1 MENTGQSVI
10 LDHLVERFF
19 IIDSMTFG
27 SKGKEAYIVRYS
39 GRLRDED
46 SSAAYQALSEQLKPH
61 HLMPLFRK
69 EKGEQVILL
78 VDSLPVVRPSNPWIN
93 VVLFALTL
101 ASVLLTGAL
110 YSATSTPT
118 DMSIPGILAWLLTG
132 WPFAVSLMLILTAHE
147 FGHYLVGRF
156 HNAQVSPPY
165 FIPFPFSYFGTMGA
179 FINMKEPPKNRRI
192 LLDIGLAGPLAGLL
206 VAIPV
211 LLIGLSLSQVGPLT
225 VPTASGMITNL
236 EGNSVLYLLSKFLVF
251 HQWLPSPASFGG
263 LPPIVYY
270 VQYFFTGRPLP
281 IGGLDV
287 ILHPIAWA
295 GWAGLLVTAL
305 NLIPAGQLD
314 GGHMLYVLLGTQKA
328 RRTLPFILLVLV
340 LLGFVW
346 NGWWLWAALIFF
358 LVGRSYAE
366 PLDQIT
372 PLNPARKAMALLALI
387 IFLLVFTPVPLQSLG
402 G

>member
-1 MENTGQSVI
+1 
-10 LDHLVERFF
+10 
-19 IIDSMTFG
+19 
-27 SKGKEAYIVRYS
+27 
-39 GRLRDED
+39 
-46 SSAAYQALSEQLKPH
+46 
-61 HLMPLFRK
+61 
-69 EKGEQVILL
+69 
-78 VDSLPVVRPSNPWIN
+78 
-93 VVLFALTL
+93 
-101 ASVLLTGAL
+101 
-110 YSATSTPT
+110 
-118 DMSIPGILAWLLTG
+118 MSIPGVFTWLLTG

-165 FIPFPFSYFGTMGA
+165 FIPFPFSFFGTMGA
-179 FINMKEPPKNRRI
+179 FINMKAPPKNRRI

-225 VPTASGMITNL
+225 VPTVPGIALTL
-236 EGNSVLYLLSKFLVF
+236 EGNSVLYLLSKYLVF

-263 LPPIVYY
+263 MPPLLYY
-270 VQYFFTGRPLP
+270 ARYFFTGHPLP
-281 IGGLDV
+281 AGGLDV
-287 ILHPIAWA
+287 NLHPIAWA

-314 GGHMLYVLLGTQKA
+314 GGHMLYVLLGTRRA
-328 RRTLPFILLVLV
+328 RQTLPFILVGLI

-346 NGWWLWAALIFF
+346 SGWWLWAALIFF

-372 PLNPARKAMALLALI
+372 PLNPARKALAVLALI

-402 G
+402 A